1 MDSRGTEVL
10 WVGVCAPH
18 GWNLTEISVRCQTQS
33 SQGKFDAGL
42 PRSAKFSKGSPVT
55 GSSWEASAR
64 LLTDWDSAPEDPFP
78 SFRTSRG
85 SHPAVGVCVPTEI
98 LKSNPGRLGTE
109 VP

>member
-1 MDSRGTEVL
+1 M
-10 WVGVCAPH
+10 GVCAPH

-85 SHPAVGVCVPTEI
+85 SHPAVGVGVPTEI
-98 LKSNPGRLGTE
+98 LKSNPGGPDVVGPGNGSNTA
-109 VP
+109 